1 MAFESCKENNN
12 ICDPSLFCIEELK
25 SKQDD
30 FYKTNYNSIDFHSSG
45 DKLILITDLN
55 NLKEFSNQI
64 SKKIR
69 IATISFSF
77 FLLIQFV
84 LHFFLTCSNLLDC
97 ENRINHHQQYMHS
110 YDIERHSKEISYICA
125 TYLMNVF
132 LLIGYFLLTT
142 ITLSKQSNI
151 LFQILEIYIII
162 MFISDIFF
170 SFVNP

>member
-1 MAFESCKENNN
+1 MVNKTSKENNN

-45 DKLILITDLN
+45 DKLIIITDLN

-64 SKKIR
+64 GKKIL
-69 IATISFSF
+69 IATISFSL
-77 FLLIQFV
+77 FLLIQLV
-84 LHFFLTCSNLLDC
+84 LHFFSTCSNLLDC
-97 ENRINHHQQYMHS
+97 ENRINHHQQYMQS
-110 YDIERHSKEISYICA
+110 YDIDRHSKEISYICA

-132 LLIGYFLLTT
+132 LLIGYFLLATL
-142 ITLSKQSNI
+142 TLSKQTNT
-151 LFQILEIYIII
+151 LFQIFEIYIIV